1 MKLPPLPMEFV
12 HGGMAPAAHWMRD
25 YGIACARAALEA
37 AAGVCE
43 DLHRQDKMSNYFKV
57 AANAIRKLEIET

>member
-1 MKLPPLPMEFV
+1 MKLPPLPLEFV

-37 AAGVCE
+37 AAEVCE
-43 DLHRQDKMSNYFKV
+43 EYQGSPEGS
-57 AANAIRKLEIET
+57 AAQIRALEIEA